1 MQAGA
6 AGPGCGHGTEGQAVK
21 TIGELSREKIRTQA
35 NETSLDTACE
45 QARSSLPLVE
55 TGMTRATLIENYNA
69 IIRQAAIYYPVA
81 YQFVRPFGHGRQG
94 VVFLGIRQ
102 GARGCLTRH
111 AIKLFDPAIYPST
124 EKYWTDMGRIAM
136 QTSRMQVVRS
146 PNLVARDVYE
156 EANGIG
162 YLQMEPVDGVDL
174 RLLLDGSHLKTVRAR
189 CTAAEWARFTDVI
202 FREESGRVCV
212 QPGVAVYILRMI
224 LRGLEALHDTRFV
237 HGDVK
242 PGNLMVD
249 RLGYVKLVD
258 FGRAVMA
265 QERYGFL
272 LGTPLYMA
280 PEVHR
285 REPADI
291 HSDLYSAGLVGIE
304 MLRGVPLA
312 DPDRTSEEELLRL
325 KLDLANRLPELLP
338 PYVQRN
344 ATFVRALRRLIEPV
358 PAARFVNAVDAES
371 GPEGLLLVHKQLA
384 ITGQDTEYGRELENY
399 LCKLIPDENGALW

>member
-1 MQAGA
+1 MNTPGDLARAGLRL
-6 AGPGCGHGTEGQAVK
+6 Q
-21 TIGELSREKIRTQA
+21 S
-35 NETSLDTACE
+35 NETALDTAHE
-45 QARSSLPLVE
+45 QALPSLAPVE
-55 TGMTRATLIENYNA
+55 TGMTRATLIDNYHA

-81 YQFVRPFGHGRQG
+81 YQFVRPLGHGRQG

-111 AIKLFDPAIYPST
+111 AIKLFDPTIYPTS

-136 QTSRMQVVRS
+136 QTSRLQVVRS

-156 EANGIG
+156 ETNGIG

-174 RLLLDGSHLKTVRAR
+174 RLLLDGSHLATVRAR

-202 FREESGRVCV
+202 FREENGRVCV
-212 QPGVAVYILRMI
+212 QPGIAVYILRMI

-291 HSDLYSAGLVGIE
+291 RSDLYSAGLVGIE

-312 DPDRTSEEELLRL
+312 DPARTSDEELLRL
-325 KLDLANRLPELLP
+325 KLDLAHRLPELLP
-338 PYVQRN
+338 PYVRRN
-344 ATFVRALRRLIEPV
+344 TTFVRALRRLIEPN
-358 PAARFVNAVDAES
+358 PAARFISAGDAES

-399 LCKLIPDENGALW
+399 LGKLIPDENGALW